1 MTITETIKNNKWK
14 IIIAFFFI
22 IAGVTWFV
30 TRPTYDDVYTAK
42 PIKGNP
48 DAMVRI
54 VEFSDFQCP
63 ACGAAAPTVKK
74 IMEEYGDRVSLEYK
88 HFPLTSI
95 HAFAFNAA
103 EASECANDQGK
114 FWEMHDILFEKQ
126 ESLSIGS
133 LKDYAEQIGLDT
145 EKFNN
150 CLDSNAKAKYVTADF
165 NEGIGKGVD
174 STPSFFVNGKKIES
188 WKYEIFAAALDAA
201 LAEAGV
207 AKTVEETETTDTG
220 ASEEATTET
229 VIEEETAGVEETPAE

>member
-1 MTITETIKNNKWK
+1 MAIKETIKNNKWK
-14 IIIAFFFI
+14 IIITFLII
-22 IAGVTWFV
+22 IAGVHWFV
-30 TRPTYDDVYTAK
+30 TRPTYDDVYTPK
-42 PIKGNP
+42 PVEGNP
-48 DAMVRI
+48 DATVKI

-74 IMEEYGDRVSLEYK
+74 IMEEYGDKVSLEYK

-114 FWEMHDILFEKQ
+114 FWEMHDMMFEKQ
-126 ESLSIGS
+126 DDLTIGS
-133 LKDYAEQIGLDT
+133 LKKYAETIGLDT

-201 LAEAGV
+201 LAEQ
-207 AKTVEETETTDTG
+207 G
-220 ASEEATTET
+220 AAEN
-229 VIEEETAGVEETPAE
+229 VEETAGAEETPAE